1 MTANKTLA
9 QLAKKVKIGVRHG
22 ARLAWEKQ
30 DDWQTNA
37 NGYRVALRYQGRTV
51 ALDFWMGAGIER
63 EPEAADVIDCLLSD
77 ATSEGMS
84 FKEWCREYGYDTDD
98 RRKMRSAYRTFRACL
113 RIARMVRHLLG
124 SDYELFQN
132 AER

>member
-51 ALDFWMGAGIER
+51 ALSFWMGTGIER
-63 EPEAADVIDCLLSD
+63 EPEAADVLDCLLSD
-77 ATSEGMS
+77 ATSEGVS
-84 FKEWCREYGYDTDD
+84 FEEWCREYGYDTDS
-98 RRKMRSAYRTFRACL
+98 RANYRTFRACL
-113 RIARMVRHLLG
+113 RMARKVRHLLG